1 MTVLQWWPFHV
12 NAPLDNA
19 KLCEPIEAYSSIAIS
34 GLSYF
39 IACTATAGGHH
50 AFACLTRAFEIEEW
64 FSRLTP
70 KVVALLHVSRQNLGF
85 SAWEVT
91 PTEIIPILKQ
101 HIIWQL
107 QACMCNGVIGDIISK
122 KYCQTEHYVKN
133 GYIYMVH
140 MRILCWYVRT
150 CSKEL
155 LCKQLS

>member
-91 PTEIIPILKQ
+91 PTAIIPILKQ

-107 QACMCNGVIGDIISK
+107 QACMCNVVMR
-122 KYCQTEHYVKN
+122 YCFQKILSDRALICEKWL
-133 GYIYMVH
+133 YIYGSHAYSVLVCNDMF
-140 MRILCWYVRT
+140 
-150 CSKEL
+150 
-155 LCKQLS
+155 